1 MAEPEGTAG
10 LDDSLKG
17 SDALEGAED
26 HNKTSDVDDGDQ
38 DGAGDGD
45 DREDDEQEA
54 GEVAEPPRRRLV
66 SELLEGEDALEE
78 DARSDLQLVAPPLHV
93 EVGDT
98 GQSIY
103 QLDLS
108 SDEPEG
114 TLLEPEPRA
123 GAIEPDCV
131 AEAMVGTAPGGAVEA
146 GATDTHAVLKQM
158 ITHRDRQVMASE
170 RDGVGA
176 YELAAGID
184 QFVATLI
191 EAVRRSD
198 S

>member
-1 MAEPEGTAG
+1 MTVRAWLRWP
-10 LDDSLKG
+10 
-17 SDALEGAED
+17 ALVTLCAVLVLVALQ
-26 HNKTSDVDDGDQ
+26 SVL
-38 DGAGDGD
+38 GAGGS
-45 DREDDEQEA
+45 
-54 GEVAEPPRRRLV
+54 PRMWDF
-66 SELLEGEDALEE
+66 EGEEALEE

-98 GQSIY
+98 GQSVY

-114 TLLEPEPRA
+114 TLLEPEP
-123 GAIEPDCV
+123 GAVPPEPDYV
-131 AEAMVGTAPGGAVEA
+131 AEPTVAPAPGVAVEA
-146 GATDTHAVLKQM
+146 GAADTHAVLKQM

-184 QFVATLI
+184 QFVTTLI

>member
-10 LDDSLKG
+10 LDDSLKVA
-17 SDALEGAED
+17 DALEGAED
-26 HNKTSDVDDGDQ
+26 REEHADADGD
-38 DGAGDGD
+38 DRDDDGD
-45 DREDDEQEA
+45 DREDDEEA
-54 GEVAEPPRRRLV
+54 EEAAEPPRRRLV
-66 SELLEGEDALEE
+66 SELLEGEEALEE

-114 TLLEPEPRA
+114 TLLEPEPSAVPPDPDYVADALMA
-123 GAIEPDCV
+123 GT
-131 AEAMVGTAPGGAVEA
+131 GPGGAVEA
-146 GATDTHAVLKQM
+146 GAADTHAVLKQM

-184 QFVATLI
+184 QFVTTLI

>member
-10 LDDSLKG
+10 LDDSFKVA
-17 SDALEGAED
+17 DALEGAED
-26 HNKTSDVDDGDQ
+26 REEHADGDDDGD
-38 DGAGDGD
+38 DGN
-45 DREDDEQEA
+45 DREDDEEA
-54 GEVAEPPRRRLV
+54 EEAAELPRRRLV
-66 SELLEGEDALEE
+66 SELLEGEEALEE

-114 TLLEPEPRA
+114 TLLEPDL
-123 GAIEPDCV
+123 GAVPLEPDHV
-131 AEAMVGTAPGGAVEA
+131 AEPTVAPAPGVAVEA
-146 GATDTHAVLKQM
+146 GAADTHAVLKQM
-158 ITHRDRQVMASE
+158 ITHRDRQVMAAE
-170 RDGVGA
+170 RDGVDA
-176 YELAAGID
+176 YELATGID
-184 QFVATLI
+184 QFVTTLI
-191 EAVRRSD
+191 EAARRSD

>member
-10 LDDSLKG
+10 LDDSLKVA
-17 SDALEGAED
+17 DALEGAED
-26 HNKTSDVDDGDQ
+26 REEHADADGD
-38 DGAGDGD
+38 DRDDDGD
-45 DREDDEQEA
+45 DREDDEEA
-54 GEVAEPPRRRLV
+54 EEAAEPARRRRV
-66 SELLEGEDALEE
+66 SELLEGEEALEE
-78 DARSDLQLVAPPLHV
+78 DARSDLQLVAPPLHA

-114 TLLEPEPRA
+114 MLLKPEPGAVPLEP
-123 GAIEPDCV
+123 DYV
-131 AEAMVGTAPGGAVEA
+131 AEPTAGPAPGAAVEA

-158 ITHRDRQVMASE
+158 ISHRDRHVMAAE

-176 YELAAGID
+176 YELASGID
-184 QFVATLI
+184 QFVTTLI
-191 EAVRRSD
+191 EAVRRSE

>member
-10 LDDSLKG
+10 LDDSLKVA
-17 SDALEGAED
+17 DALEGAED
-26 HNKTSDVDDGDQ
+26 REEH
-38 DGAGDGD
+38 ADGD
-45 DREDDEQEA
+45 DRDDDGNTREDDEEA
-54 GEVAEPPRRRLV
+54 EEAAEPPRRRLV
-66 SELLEGEDALEE
+66 SELLEGEEALEE

-98 GQSIY
+98 GQSVY

-114 TLLEPEPRA
+114 TLLEPEP
-123 GAIEPDCV
+123 GAVPLEPDYV
-131 AEAMVGTAPGGAVEA
+131 AEPTVAPAPGVAVEA
-146 GATDTHAVLKQM
+146 GAADTHAVLKQM

-184 QFVATLI
+184 QFVTTLI